1 MGNGILNMTQDAPES
16 IKYHRSD
23 RTLEVTFR
31 CEAPVRLSA
40 ELLRVF
46 SPSAEVQGHGPGQE
60 VLQTGKA
67 EVGITAIEPVGHYAV
82 QISFDDGHSSGL
94 YTWTY
99 LAQLASERQIL
110 WQRYL
115 EKLDDA
121 GASRDPSTDIV
132 RVIG

>member
-1 MGNGILNMTQDAPES
+1 MTQQVPES
-16 IKYHRSD
+16 LKYRRSD
-23 RTLEVTFR
+23 RILEIKFPNQLTVD
-31 CEAPVRLSA
+31 LSA
-40 ELLRVF
+40 ELLRVL

-67 EVGITAIEPVGHYAV
+67 DVEITAIEPVGHYAV

-94 YTWTY
+94 YTWAY
-99 LAQLASERQIL
+99 LAHLASEKQTL

-115 EKLDDA
+115 RKLEDA

-132 RVIG
+132 RIMN

>member
-31 CEAPVRLSA
+31 GEAPVSLSA

>member
-23 RTLEVTFR
+23 RTLKVTFR
-31 CEAPVRLSA
+31 GEAPVRLSA
-40 ELLRVF
+40 EILRVF

>member
-31 CEAPVRLSA
+31 GEAPVRLSA

-99 LAQLASERQIL
+99 LAQLVSERQIL

-121 GASRDPSTDIV
+121 GASRDPSTEIV

>member
-1 MGNGILNMTQDAPES
+1 MTQKAPES
-16 IKYHRSD
+16 LKYRRSD
-23 RTLEVTFR
+23 RTLEIKFPNQESVD
-31 CEAPVRLSA
+31 LSA
-40 ELLRVF
+40 ELLRVL

-67 EVGITAIEPVGHYAV
+67 NVEITAIESIGHYAV

-99 LAQLASERQIL
+99 LAQLANEKRTL

-115 EKLDDA
+115 KKLEDA

-132 RVIG
+132 RIIS

>member
-1 MGNGILNMTQDAPES
+1 MTQQAPES
-16 IKYHRSD
+16 LKYRRSD
-23 RTLEVTFR
+23 RILEIKFPNQL
-31 CEAPVRLSA
+31 PVDLSA
-40 ELLRVF
+40 EFLRVL

-67 EVGITAIEPVGHYAV
+67 DVEITAIEPVGHYAV

-94 YTWTY
+94 YTWAY
-99 LAQLASERQIL
+99 LAHLVSEKQTL

-115 EKLDDA
+115 RKLEDA

-132 RVIG
+132 RIMN

>member
-1 MGNGILNMTQDAPES
+1 MTQDAPES

-23 RTLEVTFR
+23 RTLEITFPG
-31 CEAPVRLSA
+31 EASVSLSA
-40 ELLRVF
+40 ELLRVL

-67 EVGITAIEPVGHYAV
+67 GVGITAIEPVGHYAV

-121 GASRDPSTDIV
+121 GASRDPLTDIV

>member
-1 MGNGILNMTQDAPES
+1 LE
-16 IKYHRSD
+16 IKFPNQLTVD
-23 RTLEVTFR
+23 
-31 CEAPVRLSA
+31 LSA
-40 ELLRVF
+40 ELLRVL

-67 EVGITAIEPVGHYAV
+67 DVEITAIEPVGHYAV

-94 YTWTY
+94 YTWAY
-99 LAQLASERQIL
+99 LAHLASEKQTL

-115 EKLDDA
+115 RKLEDA

-132 RVIG
+132 RIMN

>member
-1 MGNGILNMTQDAPES
+1 MTQKAPES
-16 IKYHRSD
+16 LKYRRSD
-23 RTLEVTFR
+23 RTLEIKFPNQESVD
-31 CEAPVRLSA
+31 LSA
-40 ELLRVF
+40 ELLRVL

-67 EVGITAIEPVGHYAV
+67 NVEIAAIESIGHYAV

-94 YTWTY
+94 YTWAY
-99 LAQLASERQIL
+99 LAQLANEKQTL

-115 EKLDDA
+115 KKLEDA

-132 RVIG
+132 RIIS